1 VEAKKEIKETPK
13 TFSGSREL
21 TGMCPLQNPDVQG
34 YQAG

>member
-13 TFSGSREL
+13 IFSGSREL
-21 TGMCPLQNPDVQG
+21 TGMCPLQNPDVQV